1 MVRIFIFADINTEQE
16 NMPPGTQSIKII
28 LFEECGV
35 HLAIPFCI
43 SRSSLV
49 PSRRVGYFLE
59 FSVNFRL
66 FVGQILIWS

>member
-1 MVRIFIFADINTEQE
+1 
-16 NMPPGTQSIKII
+16 MPPSTRSITII

-43 SRSSLV
+43 LRSSVV
-49 PSRRVGYFLE
+49 PSRRASYFLE

-66 FVGQILIWS
+66 FGGQL